1 MCYGKHPDTTGDD
14 ERGMCGKGW
23 PGNLRE
29 PPTPRRRATG
39 QVRRTGLPKG
49 QAQAGTPMPVSEPR
63 GTRTKLGADRGI
75 GKRVTSGA
83 TREGEAVVLAERSTD
98 GRDSGREGGEVRP
111 KRPTVGKVKPGITFC
126 RGEK

>member
-1 MCYGKHPDTTGDD
+1 MCYGKHPDTTGDY
-14 ERGMCGKGW
+14 ERGMCRKGW

-39 QVRRTGLPKG
+39 QVRRTGVPKG
-49 QAQAGTPMPVSEPR
+49 QARAGAPTLAREQR
-63 GTRTKLGADRGI
+63 ETRTKRGAGRGI
-75 GKRVTSGA
+75 GKRATSEA

-98 GRDSGREGGEVRP
+98 GRANGRDGGEARP
-111 KRPTVGKVKPGITFC
+111 KRPTQGKVKQGITFC